1 MGKTL
6 IIIGGSGQA
15 KVILDTID
23 LLSYEQILIE
33 DPWAKTSHLLGF
45 PVHSLVD
52 VKQYANV
59 EFVIAVGDNYRRW
72 EISRNLFDRC
82 ERPKFATLIHPKANV
97 SKFSKIDMGA
107 IVCSG
112 AFVGPN
118 AHIGKHVILNSNS
131 STDHDCIIEPFG
143 SLGPKATLGGNATI
157 GFRSAICISATVLHG
172 IKVAQDVVVG
182 ASSLVNKDIENR
194 NSVWY
199 GVPAKMRRERVSN
212 EKYL

>member
-6 IIIGGSGQA
+6 IIIGGAGQA
-15 KVILDTID
+15 KVIID
-23 LLSYEQILIE
+23 SIELLSFEQIFIE
-33 DPWAKTSHLLGF
+33 DPWAKSSQVLGF
-45 PVHSLVD
+45 PVHSVVD
-52 VKQYANV
+52 VNKYSNV
-59 EFVIAVGDNYRRW
+59 EFAIAIGDNYRRW
-72 EISRNLFDRC
+72 EISKNLSDRC
-82 ERPKFATLIHPKANV
+82 ECPRFATIIHPNASV
-97 SKFSKIDMGA
+97 SKFAQIDPGV
-107 IVCSG
+107 IVCAG

-118 AHIGKHVILNSNS
+118 AHIGENVILNSNS

-143 SLGPKATLGGNATI
+143 SLGPKATLGGNSTI

-182 ASSLVNKDIENR
+182 ASSLVNKSIKNK

-199 GVPAKMRRERVSN
+199 GVPAQMRRERVSN